1 MKRYTVKIK
10 MYPSVESIMWIT
22 KHTNKRI
29 IDIETDT
36 HTTITLIKE
45 RRNEHFIIEG
55 QYRDAHQA
63 RIIIQDLEK
72 EYYRGLHN
80 KESSKTTSTSTS
92 TSLYIRNYKPKN
104 KN

>member
-45 RRNEHFIIEG
+45 RKNEHFIIEG

-72 EYYRGLHN
+72 EYYRGLNN
-80 KESSKTTSTSTS
+80 KSSSSKMTSTS
-92 TSLYIRNYKPKN
+92 TSLYLKNYKSKN

>member
-45 RRNEHFIIEG
+45 RKNEHFIIEG

-72 EYYRGLHN
+72 EYYRGLNN
-80 KESSKTTSTSTS
+80 KPSSSKMTSTS
-92 TSLYIRNYKPKN
+92 TSLYLKNYKSKN

>member
-1 MKRYTVKIK
+1 MKRYIVKVK

-29 IDIETDT
+29 IDIERDT

-45 RRNEHFIIEG
+45 RKNEHFIIEG

-63 RIIIQDLEK
+63 RIIIQSLEK
-72 EYYRGLHN
+72 EYYRGLNN
-80 KESSKTTSTSTS
+80 KESTTTTSTS
-92 TSLYIRNYKPKN
+92 TSLYLKNYKSKN